1 MGKKIVEVTTMSPHI
16 TMSLEEFYR
25 GIYVYQLRDKEG
37 KIIESGKF
45 QVAK

>member
-1 MGKKIVEVTTMSPHI
+1 MGKKIIEI
-16 TMSLEEFYR
+16 TKMLPRMNLPLDEFYR

-45 QVAK
+45 QVVK